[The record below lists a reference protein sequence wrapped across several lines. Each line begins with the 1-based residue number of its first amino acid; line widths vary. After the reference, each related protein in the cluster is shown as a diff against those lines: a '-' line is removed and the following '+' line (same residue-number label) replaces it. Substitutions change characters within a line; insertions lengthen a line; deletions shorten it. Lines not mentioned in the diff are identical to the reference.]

1 MWSWSAGTI
10 SLPGYIMIIV
20 IVPLRIL
27 FFVYGI
33 LIDIIHYNS
42 SDTLGQTSG
51 ACRIPVWECES
62 VRVDAC
68 GWREWSSHAATS
80 LPTARHHAPPLCTTL
95 YHTHFHNLRPH
106 FQLSIST
113 IDAQCREYL
122 WQRYHQFYWAQN
134 SCTRRW
140 EILLFTACYSSSSS
154 NRSVDVLC

>member
-10 SLPGYIMIIV
+10 SLSGYIMIIV
-20 IVPLRIL
+20 IVPLCIL

-113 IDAQCREYL
+113 LDAHVESTCDNDITSSIEHTTPALGDEKFCCSPHVTVLR
-122 WQRYHQFYWAQN
+122 
-134 SCTRRW
+134 
-140 EILLFTACYSSSSS
+140 LLIEA
-154 NRSVDVLC
+154 

>member
-20 IVPLRIL
+20 IVPLCIL

-62 VRVDAC
+62 VRV
-68 GWREWSSHAATS
+68 WEWMRVVDGTEVPTQRLLFPRLATM
-80 LPTARHHAPPLCTTL
+80 PRHSAPHSTT
-95 YHTHFHNLRPH
+95 HT
-106 FQLSIST
+106 ST
-113 IDAQCREYL
+113 ICAHTSNCQLAQSMHNVESTCDNDITSSIEHTTPALGDGTFCCSPHVTVLR
-122 WQRYHQFYWAQN
+122 
-134 SCTRRW
+134 
-140 EILLFTACYSSSSS
+140 LLIEA
-154 NRSVDVLC
+154 